1 VGRGAA
7 KPLVELCTELRAKLL
22 QGFGR
27 AWCRAFAELL
37 QSFGRA
43 FAELCAEVRA
53 ELLRSFCRAFAELR
67 VKLYIEFR
75 VERYIG
81 MQTFL

>member
-1 VGRGAA
+1 VHWVGRGAA

-37 QSFGRA
+37 QSF
-43 FAELCAEVRA
+43 VR
-53 ELLRSFCRAFAELR
+53 RFVQSFCGAFAELR

-81 MQTFL
+81 MQTFLWAINRRRL